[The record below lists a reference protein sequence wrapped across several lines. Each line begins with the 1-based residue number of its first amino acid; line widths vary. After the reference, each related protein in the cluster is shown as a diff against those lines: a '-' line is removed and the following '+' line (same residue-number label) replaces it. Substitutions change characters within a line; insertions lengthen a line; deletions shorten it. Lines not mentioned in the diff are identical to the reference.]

1 MKRWVKIAI
10 FGVLAVFLL
19 YFVGTYL
26 IYGVSQK
33 TAVAKAFNIKNTEHA
48 EVVKYKYKHENLSE
62 CCAAELRI
70 SDKDFESFLKSVRE
84 NEANGEPD
92 SVEVK
97 LVQKEAADLRWYDT
111 NSAVE
116 IYKYRYKPECD
127 YIYPFYNIR
136 QYNLFAPKKHTAY
149 AVMYA
154 SESRNGQR
162 RIYLEAFR

>member
-1 MKRWVKIAI
+1 MKRWVKIAT
-10 FGVLAVFLL
+10 FGVLAIFLL
-19 YFVGTYL
+19 YFVAAYL
-26 IYGVSQK
+26 LYGVSQK
-33 TAVAKAFNIKNTEHA
+33 TAVSIVFNIRNMKGV
-48 EVVKYKYKHENLSE
+48 EVVKYKYKYKEINE
-62 CCAAELRI
+62 CYAAELRI
-70 SDKDFESFLKSVRE
+70 SDKDFESFLKSARE